1 MKTSILI
8 SSIAA
13 LCLLLTFAESP
24 RHLSE
29 NKLRSASP
37 DNISVVTVERPI
49 MLPGVV
55 ITADIKN
62 KTAIALWAFHTE
74 DFSALK
80 FDVTK
85 YMEVCDINLN
95 ETEILPEAIE
105 TDYSYLKFNISDYTS
120 ESALTSVETNEFP
133 VNENNTNAVSSL
145 VPVANEF
152 ENLRFDVNDYIKN
165 SITESPES
173 GEMPLAESK

>member
-8 SSIAA
+8 SGVAS

-24 RHLSE
+24 RHLRE
-29 NKLRSASP
+29 NKLRSEST
-37 DNISVVTVERPI
+37 DNISVVTVDRPI

-62 KTAIALWAFHTE
+62 ETAIAFTAIHTE
-74 DFSALK
+74 DFSTLK
-80 FDVTK
+80 FDVIK
-85 YMEVCDINLN
+85 YMEADDSRQNDA
-95 ETEILPEAIE
+95 EILPEAIE
-105 TDYSYLKFNISDYTS
+105 TDYGYLKFNISDYATESSQTS
-120 ESALTSVETNEFP
+120 GEANELP
-133 VNENNTNAVSSL
+133 VNENNTNAVSSS

-152 ENLRFDVNDYIKN
+152 DNLKFDINDYIKN
-165 SITESPES
+165 STTETPEI